1 MSSKNMTEK
10 RIKTATKFQVLL
22 TIIVLLSTFVLVA
35 GTAWARYESK
45 LSLDLEMD
53 VQLSK
58 QIYLLSDKLTNNGTY
73 EVLSDWTSSK
83 SGEYNLDFL
92 LANGIG
98 KDNVC
103 AYDQVASIEIVAT
116 AGVEKPENI
125 QLVLSVGA
133 NNYTA
138 VATEIEKD
146 SSLYTMYGPGWIY
159 KFYNKAGEELSWK
172 LIGGK
177 FNYQKM
183 SIKVTGSS
191 EYPIGLSL
199 IAKSSQSLQ

>member
-1 MSSKNMTEK
+1 MSSKDLTEK
-10 RIKTATKFQVLL
+10 RIKTATKFQIIL
-22 TIIVLLSTFVLVA
+22 TVMVLLSAFVLVA

-58 QIYLLSDKLTNNGTY
+58 QIYLLSDKLTESGEY
-73 EVLSDWTSSK
+73 EVLSDWTSSE

-92 LANGIG
+92 LANGTG

-103 AYDQVASIEIVAT
+103 AYDQTASIEIVAT
-116 AGVEKPENI
+116 AGVENPENI
-125 QLVLSVGA
+125 QLELSVGA

-146 SSLYTMYGPGWIY
+146 SNLYTMYGPGWIY
-159 KFYNKAGEELSWK
+159 KLYNNAGEELSWR

-191 EYPIGLSL
+191 EYPVGLSL
-199 IAKSSQSLQ
+199 IAKSGQSLQ

>member
-1 MSSKNMTEK
+1 MSSRDMTEK
-10 RIKTATKFQVLL
+10 RIKTATKFQILFTV
-22 TIIVLLSTFVLVA
+22 IVLLSTLILVA

-58 QIYLLSDKLTNNGTY
+58 QLYLLSEKLSNTGEY
-73 EVLSDWTSSK
+73 ELLSDWTSSEA
-83 SGEYNLDFL
+83 GEYNLEFL
-92 LANGIG
+92 LANGTE

-103 AYDQVASIEIVAT
+103 AYNQAASIEIVAT

-125 QLVLSVGA
+125 QLVLSVGS

-138 VATEIEKD
+138 VATEIEKGT
-146 SSLYTMYGPGWIY
+146 SLFTMYGPGWIY
-159 KFYNKAGEELSWK
+159 RFYNKAGEELSWK

-183 SIKVTGSS
+183 RIKVTGSS
-191 EYPIGLSL
+191 KYPVGLSL
-199 IAKSSQSLQ
+199 VAKSGQSLQ